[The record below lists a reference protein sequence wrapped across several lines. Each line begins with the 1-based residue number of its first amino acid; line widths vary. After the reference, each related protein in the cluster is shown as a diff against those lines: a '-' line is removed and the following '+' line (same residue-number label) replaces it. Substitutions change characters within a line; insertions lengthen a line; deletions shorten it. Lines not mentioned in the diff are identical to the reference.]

1 MRWERASTALLVLWA
16 AAFWL
21 SEGLLQA
28 VADLSLLV
36 ALVLVVTRRASLPA
50 LARSRLPVL
59 LAVTL
64 GAWEAVSPLLARAFG
79 FPGFPSSGRWLHC
92 NDTAAPAA
100 AALLGTQVARWAA
113 VEVTFAA
120 GGFLS
125 LCMSLL
131 QHQLRWSFPVPRF
144 LRLPVDR
151 VHETFGGEDR
161 FAAGGFFFHR
171 LRLAHASIAALGPA
185 VAAMFWPLDRRH
197 RVAGGMLALACVV
210 CIVLSYARAAL
221 LTAGLLVVL
230 AALRTARGWARWAA
244 LAAILVAVV
253 AALAS
258 PGWRVRFG
266 EAGENFFG
274 GERALAR
281 HAGWDLVRQHPWL
294 GVGFGNYQQAALA
307 RQSITGITEQLSRDA
322 HAIPLTV
329 WAETGVVG
337 LGLYL
342 ALHLS
347 LAVALLRRSRE
358 GHWMAAGALISWGGF
373 QILGLAHFLPFHPS
387 VALAF
392 AFVWGVGLVHPT
404 LVRFSGMAERGFP
417 PDPPPQPSAAR

>member
-1 MRWERASTALLVLWA
+1 MSWRRASTALLVLWA

-28 VADLSLLV
+28 VADLSLLA
-36 ALVLVVTRRASLPA
+36 ALALVVTRRASLPPMA
-50 LARSRLPVL
+50 RLPVL
-59 LAVTL
+59 LAVAL
-64 GAWEAVSPLLARAFG
+64 GAWEAISPLLARVFG
-79 FPGFPSSGRWLHC
+79 FPGLPSSGRWLHC

-120 GGFLS
+120 GGFATLALS
-125 LCMSLL
+125 VL
-131 QHQLRWSFPVPRF
+131 QHQLRWSFPVPKF

-185 VAAMFWPLDRRH
+185 AGAMFWPLDRR
-197 RVAGGMLALACVV
+197 RRWVGGLLALACVA

-221 LTAGLLVVL
+221 LTAGLLLLL

-244 LAAILVAVV
+244 LSAILVAVA

-258 PGWRVRFG
+258 PGWRVRLG

-281 HAGWDLVRQHPWL
+281 HAGWDLVHQHPWL

-307 RQSITGITEQLSRDA
+307 RQSVTGITEQLSHDA
-322 HAIPLTV
+322 HLIPLTV

-347 LAVALLRRSRE
+347 LALSLLRRSRD

-373 QILGLAHFLPFHPS
+373 QILGMAHFLPFHPS

-392 AFVWGVGLVHPT
+392 AFVWGVGLVHPA
-404 LVRFSGMAERGFP
+404 VSACSGMTRRVSGNDVAA
-417 PDPPPQPSAAR
+417 QPSAAR